1 MRFMWIGTETTGI
14 DTSDSAAFQV
24 ACVLVDNGQL
34 ICERCFFLNPLS
46 ETIKYHEGAGSVH
59 GYSEEQIKAF
69 PPEKEQVSRI
79 ATFFEEARELFEK
92 DGSKTERMII
102 AGYNVG
108 FDIGH
113 IKALLERNGY
123 RLEDYFIDV
132 IADVFLQVKK
142 AGVQKALP
150 YLPDRKLGTVA
161 KHLGVSLE
169 NAHDALAD
177 IEATREVAKRLYQ
190 MGITLI

>member
-1 MRFMWIGTETTGI
+1 MRFMWIDTETTGI

-123 RLEDYFIDV
+123 RLEDYFINV

-190 MGITLI
+190 MGIALI